1 MLVFVPTQVHAPIFD
16 PGTVL
21 QLALFKETGPRTSR
35 RTQMVGLLRLRLSSL
50 ATDTLHSAR
59 LPLCASRRS
68 GGERSATVDLC
79 IKARPDLDAFDAN
92 MLQSLRVSVER
103 CWMWSALL

>member
-1 MLVFVPTQVHAPIFD
+1 MPVFTPMQVHAPIFD

-35 RTQMVGLLRLRLSSL
+35 RTQMVGMLRLRLSSL

-79 IKARPDLDAFDAN
+79 IKARP
-92 MLQSLRVSVER
+92 
-103 CWMWSALL
+103 